1 MSKRGGENIYP
12 AETEDCLLSHSV
24 VFNAQ
29 VIGVPDKRLQN
40 EVGVYLTLNEN
51 NFTTDDEIIDML
63 KKYWSVY

>member
-12 AETEDCLLSHSV
+12 AETEDCLLGHEV

-51 NFTTDDEIIDML
+51 SFSTDDEIIDML
-63 KKYWSVY
+63 KKYWSFS